1 MPEQWTT
8 IPSDDLRAALSIMLE
23 FYTGEQLREALL
35 TQLAEGTAR
44 IRRTKTGTVCYFCGS
59 TYDENGASVACC
71 LAANEWNAMI
81 RRAILHRLLRQH
93 MRET

>member
-1 MPEQWTT
+1 MTEPWSNIAHPNEVEDARNFRQ
-8 IPSDDLRAALSIMLE
+8 S
-23 FYTGEQLREALL
+23 
-35 TQLAEGTAR
+35 R

-59 TYDENGASVACC
+59 TYDGNGASVACC